1 MHHPHSSPRC
11 RAARRQDQ
19 LAGSST
25 EIVGPAKS
33 DITFLDTFRS
43 PGRGNVSLWTP
54 GPVLG
59 PANARF
65 NDYVGTVAADDAEA
79 VKDQPSLYE
88 IAGIDRDRYT
98 ILAVDL
104 RVDGPVTATVYAIDR
119 VEQGIARHAEIAEL
133 SESLGEIPV
142 VPFDIPEVNVEDLIR
157 HAFRRISVRL
167 VTQHFR
173 DHALVVIEP
182 RAIEDV
188 DAQAWNS

>member
-1 MHHPHSSPRC
+1 MDPR
-11 RAARRQDQ
+11 
-19 LAGSST
+19 
-25 EIVGPAKS
+25 
-33 DITFLDTFRS
+33 
-43 PGRGNVSLWTP
+43 

-59 PANARF
+59 PANTRF
-65 NDYVGTVAADDAEA
+65 NDYVGTVAADDVEA

-119 VEQGIARHAEIAEL
+119 VEHGIAHAEIADL

-142 VPFDIPEVNVEDLIR
+142 VPFDIPEPNVEDLIR

-182 RAIEDV
+182 RATEDV
-188 DAQAWNS
+188 DTQAWNS